1 MVIILPVK
9 KKTYLVPGTSSSGGG
24 VVSTVVST
32 VGMNTAG
39 TLSSIWYYFLW

>member
-9 KKTYLVPGTSSSGGG
+9 KNYLVPGTSSSGGG